1 MTLTPRIYT
10 NTKQRGQQGQCLVY
24 GLFDPFTGELRY
36 IGKSSNG
43 MYRPKQ
49 HLSKSFL
56 SKKTHLYNWINKVIK
71 NGGEPEIKILARCTK
86 KNLADKE
93 IELIAKA
100 KSEGARLTNMT
111 DGGEGAFGRKMS
123 EEGRKRISLAHKGK
137 KLPREHVEKLRKA
150 QVGNT
155 NKRGTKLSQESKDR
169 ISGGNRYRMKPVR
182 CLELNMVFNSV
193 SEAASKV
200 GAVKSNLIKHLK
212 RQDSYKTICGLTFE
226 YVEVK

>member
-43 MYRPKQ
+43 LYRPKQ

-56 SKKTHLYNWINKVIK
+56 SKKTHLYNWINKVLK
-71 NGGEPEIKILARCTK
+71 DGREPEIKVLAHCTK
-86 KNLADKE
+86 NNLADKE

-100 KSEGARLTNMT
+100 RSEGVRLTNVT
-111 DGGEGAFGRKMS
+111 DGGEGTFGRKMS
-123 EEGRKRISLAHKGK
+123 EEGRKRISEFNRN
-137 KLPREHVEKLRKA
+137 REFSDLHRERISKSNM
-150 QVGNT
+150 GNT
-155 NKRGTKLSQESKDR
+155 SKRGTKLSKKSKEKIFEVNKHR
-169 ISGGNRYRMKPVR
+169 AKPVR
-182 CLELNMVFNSV
+182 CIELDLEFRSI
-193 SEAASKV
+193 SRAAKDL
-200 GAVKSNLIKHLK
+200 GIIKSNLMKHLQ
-212 RQDSYKTICGLTFE
+212 RRDHYKTIGGFTFE